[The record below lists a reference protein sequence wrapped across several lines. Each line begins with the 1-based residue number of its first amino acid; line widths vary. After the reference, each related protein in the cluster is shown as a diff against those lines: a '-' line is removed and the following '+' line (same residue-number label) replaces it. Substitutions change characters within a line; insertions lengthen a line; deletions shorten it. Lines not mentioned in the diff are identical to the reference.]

1 MQLAALQAQRE
12 ESNVI
17 MQTIIKIALTAGVI
31 AALAWPLLFW
41 GKSESLAHDGHYI
54 EQNNMRYNTYFL
66 TPQYEPVW

>member
-1 MQLAALQAQRE
+1 MQLAALKPRE

-17 MQTIIKIALTAGVI
+17 MQTIIKTALTAGVI
-31 AALAWPLLFW
+31 AALAWPLLFR

-54 EQNNMRYNTYFL
+54 EQNNMRSNTFFL

>member
-1 MQLAALQAQRE
+1 
-12 ESNVI
+12 
-17 MQTIIKIALTAGVI
+17 MQTIIKTALTAGVI

-41 GKSESLAHDGHYI
+41 GKSESLVHDGHYI